1 MALPGRMPPGDLFPS
16 GEPDIAE
23 RFIRIASGIRLRVI
37 ESGSRSAQP
46 ILILPGW
53 GCTAWLYREPLVA
66 LAAAGYRSIIVELKG
81 QGLSD
86 KPLAPGEYTLP
97 AMRDNLIGALNALSI
112 PVAGIVGHSMGASI
126 AVHAALVAPDRV
138 TGIALVAPVGFAG
151 VKGMAVFRALT
162 PAFIAPAL
170 VHIASPLVVKTMLEI
185 VHGDFSGPT
194 PRDVEEMRAPTR
206 SPEYTQALRSLLHE
220 FTWDAEFPQLAV
232 SRTVIVGTRDH
243 LSPAAAA
250 SRYAGA
256 RPPVVIE
263 GAGHVLFSEQP
274 EIVNAELIGFFGS
287 THRSDYISA
296 R

>member
-1 MALPGRMPPGDLFPS
+1 MAHSGRMPPGDLFPA

-23 RFIRIASGIRLRVI
+23 RFVRLASGIRIRVI

-66 LAAAGYRSIIVELKG
+66 LATAGYRAIIVELKG

-86 KPLAPGEYTLP
+86 KPVSPGEYTLP

-126 AVHAALVAPDRV
+126 AVHAAVAAPDRV

-151 VKGMAVFRALT
+151 VKGMAAFRALT
-162 PAFIAPAL
+162 PAFVAPAL
-170 VHIASPLVVKTMLEI
+170 GHIASPLVVKTMLEI
-185 VHGDFSGPT
+185 VHGEFRRPT
-194 PRDVEEMRAPTR
+194 PRDVEEMHAPTR
-206 SPEYTQALRSLLHE
+206 SPEYTQVLRSLLHE
-220 FTWDAEFPQLAV
+220 FTWDAEFPHLAV
-232 SRTVIVGTRDH
+232 PRTVIVGTKDH
-243 LSPAAAA
+243 LSPAADAI
-250 SRYAGA
+250 RYAGA

-263 GAGHVLFSEQP
+263 GAGHVLFSEAP
-274 EIVNAELIGFFGS
+274 EIVNSELIRFFGS
-287 THRSDYISA
+287 PHRPGYISD
-296 R
+296 